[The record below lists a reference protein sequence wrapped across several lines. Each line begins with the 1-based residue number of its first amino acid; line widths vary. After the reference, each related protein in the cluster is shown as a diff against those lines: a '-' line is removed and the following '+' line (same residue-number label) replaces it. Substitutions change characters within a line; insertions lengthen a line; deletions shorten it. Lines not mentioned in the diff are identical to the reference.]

1 MPVLRAS
8 ISERDGT
15 SLSAGTAKRRCDIDA
30 HYLRLPSHSSDY
42 PSFSIVSGL
51 CTGRFAKSLAASA
64 ERSHGLRTVDL
75 HFTVFKSWCG
85 RGILKRSHWRI
96 WLHAIV
102 GKQVRLLGRRPF
114 CPTPKP
120 IASGAT
126 LRRIVSRIRG
136 SVRIGMA
143 FDSAVGEQEHT
154 ARDRQTLRRGV
165 LGFCGNGRGGCQR
178 PQRVVAAL
186 YPDRSLSF
194 TMMLDMLPDGYDQ
207 HHEHDL

>member
-15 SLSAGTAKRRCDIDA
+15 SLSAGTAKRWCDIAA

-64 ERSHGLRTVDL
+64 ERSHGLRTLDL
-75 HFTVFKSWCG
+75 HVTVFKSWCG

-120 IASGAT
+120 IASGA

-143 FDSAVGEQEHT
+143 FGSAVGEQEHT

-165 LGFCGNGRGGCQR
+165 LGYCGNGRGGCQR
-178 PQRVVAAL
+178 PQRAVAAL

-207 HHEHDL
+207 RHEHDL